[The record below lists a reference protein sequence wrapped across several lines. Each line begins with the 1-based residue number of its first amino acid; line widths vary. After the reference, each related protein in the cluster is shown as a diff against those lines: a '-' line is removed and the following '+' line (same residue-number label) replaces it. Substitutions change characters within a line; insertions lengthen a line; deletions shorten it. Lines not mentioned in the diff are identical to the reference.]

1 MEKIF
6 RPASRL
12 IVIKDKKI
20 LLCEMWHFLW
30 LPGWGLD
37 WWESIQTS
45 LNRESIEEL
54 WIPAEFDKVLFIQDF
69 LVKFHDMQ
77 THNHALE
84 YFCTVKNNSDF
95 YDVVDSY
102 HNSSHAHELKDL
114 NWFWLDEI
122 PENMMPKE
130 FLPTLKQYLEDPE
143 ITQGIYESWI
153 N

>member
-6 RPASRL
+6 RPTSRL
-12 IVIKDKKI
+12 VIIKDKKI
-20 LLCEMWHFLW
+20 LLCEMWYFWW
-30 LPGWGLD
+30 LPGWGID
-37 WWESIQTS
+37 WWENIQTA

-54 WIPAEFDKVLFIQDF
+54 WISAVFDKVVFIQDF
-69 LVKFHDMQ
+69 LVNFHDMQ

-130 FLPTLKQYLEDPE
+130 FIPTLK
-143 ITQGIYESWI
+143 
-153 N
+153 